1 MNVSATDLKKEI
13 LDEVIACDEAVI
25 ISGYFSPDMLNEI
38 AKAGKKTTFYFGMVY
53 NETISLSNSKLF
65 KSLEATYPSFQIRI
79 PALYHI
85 HSKCY
90 LFFLGGK
97 LTSAYVGSAN
107 CSSSGLDTSANSEIL
122 VHITDPVFLAELEAY
137 ANDVQRDSVHY
148 SDPAVYINSTVGK
161 PLRTVSIRSASR
173 PASWDK
179 FSGNPFS
186 AIIPLYYLKKGKATV
201 HNVDGLN
208 WGNGPHAS
216 KSPDMESVIPI
227 RKFIIDHYPSLIPFN
242 GPVGSGVGG
251 KSTRMQSPFDVIW
264 DDGTVMKMVFQQGG
278 PQIPSPSKRAPG
290 DPYRIYPKALTAN
303 SGGTEL
309 GVYLRNRMGLPT
321 TKTITYKDLRT
332 YGRDYVTLTLSN
344 SGNYELDFHV

>member
-1 MNVSATDLKKEI
+1 MNVSVTDLKNKI
-13 LDEVIACDEAVI
+13 LDEVKTCDEVII
-25 ISGYFSPDMLNEI
+25 ISGYFSPDMLDEI
-38 AKAGKKTTFYFGMVY
+38 AKMGKKTTFYFGMVY
-53 NETISLSNSKLF
+53 NETISLSNAKLF
-65 KSLEATYPSFQIRI
+65 KSLESSYPTFHIRI

-90 LFFLGGK
+90 LFFSSGN

-122 VHITDPVFLAELEAY
+122 VHITGSTYLTELEAY
-137 ANDVQRDSVHY
+137 ANIVQRDSIHY
-148 SDPAVYINSTVGK
+148 SDPAVYVNSMISK
-161 PLRTVSIRSASR
+161 PLRTSGKRSISK

-186 AIIPLYYLKKGKATV
+186 AIIPLYYLKNGKATV

-264 DDGTVMKMVFQQGG
+264 DDGTIMKMVFQQGG
-278 PQIPSPSKRAPG
+278 PQIPSPSKRASG
-290 DPYRIYPKALTAN
+290 APYRIYPKALTAN
-303 SGGTEL
+303 SGGSEL
-309 GVYLRNRMGLPT
+309 GKYLRIRMGLST
-321 TKTITYKDLRT
+321 SRTITYSDLRT
-332 YGRDYVTLTLSN
+332 YGRDYVTLSLSN